1 MFIFIFNDLRMCCY
15 LSLLSSAKVNS
26 CDAMA
31 DMLKGLV
38 TRYEAKN
45 KDSGRNQSS
54 KIPNLSGRLC
64 LSLVVNP

>member
-1 MFIFIFNDLRMCCY
+1 MCCY
-15 LSLLSSAKVNS
+15 LSLLFSVKVNS

-45 KDSGRNQSS
+45 KDSGRKQARILILVLSHVFALVFKKQS
-54 KIPNLSGRLC
+54 RD
-64 LSLVVNP
+64 

>member
-1 MFIFIFNDLRMCCY
+1 MCCY
-15 LSLLSSAKVNS
+15 LSLLPSAKVNS

-45 KDSGRNQSS
+45 KDSGRKQARML
-54 KIPNLSGRLC
+54 I
-64 LSLVVNP
+64 LVFSRFVNPSQPHVFALVFK